1 MKNFLSRFIENEI
14 ILEIVSII
22 LVIIVAKLALT
33 LLSSIIKK
41 TLHSKRKVSLVES
54 SKFETLS
61 KSLHSVARFL
71 VIFFAIVYIL
81 DIVGINTRSIIA
93 TAGIGGIAI
102 AFGAQTIIQD
112 FIKGMFIIF
121 DDTIRVGDWILIAGI
136 EGEVESV
143 ELRNTK
149 IRDYDG
155 SLHIIPN
162 SQISSVKNFN
172 RGDQKAEAYFNVS
185 YDTSMKEVM
194 DLIESVS
201 KKITSEDE
209 YKDFFVEKPE
219 FFEVSDFLEFSY
231 RIRITSLV
239 KPDSQ
244 WGIQRRMRTLIKE
257 EIEKRGIKSSE
268 LEIDGDKNEKIQ
280 SR

>member
-1 MKNFLSRFIENEI
+1 MKSFLSRFIENEI
-14 ILEIVSII
+14 ILDLVSII
-22 LVIIVAKLALT
+22 LVLIVAKLVLSG
-33 LLSSIIKK
+33 LSSIIKK
-41 TLHSKRKVSLVES
+41 TLHSKRNVSLVES

-71 VIFFAIVYIL
+71 VIFFAVVYIL

-121 DDTIRVGDWILIAGI
+121 DDTIRVGDWILVAGI

-162 SQISSVKNFN
+162 SQISSVKNSN
-172 RGDQKAEAYFNVS
+172 RGYQKAEAYFNVS
-185 YDTSMKEVM
+185 YDTSIKEVI

-201 KKITSEDE
+201 EKITNEE
-209 YKDFFVEKPE
+209 EFKDFFTEKPR
-219 FFEVSDFLEFSY
+219 FFEVSDFLELSY
-231 RIRITSLV
+231 RVRITSHV

-244 WGIQRRMRTLIKE
+244 WEIQRRMRTLIKKE
-257 EIEKRGIKSSE
+257 FEKRGIKLPE
-268 LEIDGDKNEKIQ
+268 LEIDGDRNEKI
-280 SR
+280 

>member
-136 EGEVESV
+136 EGEVEIGRAHV
-143 ELRNTK
+143 
-149 IRDYDG
+149 
-155 SLHIIPN
+155 
-162 SQISSVKNFN
+162 
-172 RGDQKAEAYFNVS
+172 
-185 YDTSMKEVM
+185 
-194 DLIESVS
+194 
-201 KKITSEDE
+201 
-209 YKDFFVEKPE
+209 
-219 FFEVSDFLEFSY
+219 
-231 RIRITSLV
+231 
-239 KPDSQ
+239 
-244 WGIQRRMRTLIKE
+244 
-257 EIEKRGIKSSE
+257 
-268 LEIDGDKNEKIQ
+268 
-280 SR
+280 

>member
-14 ILEIVSII
+14 ILEVVSII

-185 YDTSMKEVM
+185 YDTSIKEVM
-194 DLIESVS
+194 DIIESVS

-209 YKDFFVEKPE
+209 YKEFFVEKPE

-244 WGIQRRMRTLIKE
+244 WAIQRRMRTLIKE

>member
-244 WGIQRRMRTLIKE
+244 WAIQRRMRTLIKE